1 MDHKIDTLATLHNWT
16 QGTPSLYPFTG
27 IIQLY
32 LAEEISVVTAVGEI
46 SAFME
51 KRGEGLDECVHDLW
65 ASILHAGRC
74 LPCTNIMVS
83 SATAEISITSNG
95 HGGTLG
101 EKIKKKETI
110 DTDISHHQ
118 TPTPSQ
124 KKLIA
129 LMHAIKN
136 MPDVHVHVRARTK
149 SRYSYSAASQ
159 VGGGRERE
167 RYSSYG
173 GGGGGVN
180 GDITERNENGNGN
193 EEHGGG
199 EDEGESTEEEEL
211 YHPSLGVYL
220 DGTVGGSHYIR
231 HLHDPVAAPV
241 PPQPQPPPPPIP
253 SEPRKNTNTNTQP
266 QNQDQPQP
274 EENSR
279 PKPPKLPSS
288 ASESTI
294 RPTKTKS
301 LVWAYLPHFRDVVG
315 SIFTDFGDV
324 LGMHLH
330 PFPHPHTRHQQQ
342 YLNKMHPRDQKVL
355 HQAWLNFITFLA
367 FLAREGVLHSPSD
380 SDNYA
385 YGFDEYDWGFDHQD
399 NNNNSHEEEDE
410 CDGVGSWIDDLAISC
425 LWILENLPH
434 QPQDHHHH
442 HDKNDKN
449 DHLQNNTQILTATTF
464 ALLYGE
470 HLWRRRGIRTPS
482 HPHPPS
488 PPSPSSHQEKPKEE
502 KDKEKEREKEK
513 EKEKDNYIV
522 AGLTL
527 DEFESGSVS
536 ASTSTS
542 AANSPPLAVSPPP
555 NDGDEGGD
563 MGRFITRKTW
573 EGWIRRFNE
582 LAGDVGPGIGM
593 GMGLWDG
600 TREGAWLAGEVLRR
614 VISIPE

>member
-51 KRGEGLDECVHDLW
+51 KRGEGIDECVHDLW

-95 HGGTLG
+95 HGGKPG
-101 EKIKKKETI
+101 EKMIKKETI

-136 MPDVHVHVRARTK
+136 MPDVHVHVRARTR

-173 GGGGGVN
+173 GGGGGGVN
-180 GDITERNENGNGN
+180 GDITEKNGNGNGN

-199 EDEGESTEEEEL
+199 EDEGES
-211 YHPSLGVYL
+211 VYL

-231 HLHDPVAAPV
+231 HLHDSVAAPV
-241 PPQPQPPPPPIP
+241 PPPPHPIP
-253 SEPRKNTNTNTQP
+253 SEPGKNTNTNTPQP
-266 QNQDQPQP
+266 QNQPQPQP
-274 EENSR
+274 EENPR

-315 SIFTDFGDV
+315 SIFHDFGDV

-330 PFPHPHTRHQQQ
+330 PFPHTHTHQEHQ
-342 YLNKMHPRDQKVL
+342 KWHPRDQKVL

-380 SDNYA
+380 SDNYE
-385 YGFDEYDWGFDHQD
+385 YGFDEYDWGFDHHD
-399 NNNNSHEEEDE
+399 NGNNNEDGDE
-410 CDGVGSWIDDLAISC
+410 SDGVGSWIDDLAISC
-425 LWILENLPH
+425 LRILENLPH
-434 QPQDHHHH
+434 QPQNHH
-442 HDKNDKN
+442 HDKKNKN
-449 DHLQNNTQILTATTF
+449 DHLQNNTQILTATTL

-482 HPHPPS
+482 HPYPPS

-502 KDKEKEREKEK
+502 KEEK

-555 NDGDEGGD
+555 NGGDESGD
-563 MGRFITRKTW
+563 RDRGRFITRKTW

-582 LAGDVGPGIGM
+582 LAGDVGPGIGI

>member
-51 KRGEGLDECVHDLW
+51 KRGEGIDECVHDLW

-83 SATAEISITSNG
+83 SASATTADRSITSNG
-95 HGGTLG
+95 NGGELG
-101 EKIKKKETI
+101 EKKMIKKETI

-129 LMHAIKN
+129 LLHAIKN
-136 MPDVHVHVRARTK
+136 MPDVHVHIRARTQ

-159 VGGGRERE
+159 VGGSGARE

-180 GDITERNENGNGN
+180 GDITEKNENENDPGNGN
-193 EEHGGG
+193 EG

-231 HLHDPVAAPV
+231 HLHDSVATPV
-241 PPQPQPPPPPIP
+241 PPPPPPPIP
-253 SEPRKNTNTNTQP
+253 SEPGKNTNTPQSQTQ
-266 QNQDQPQP
+266 NQPQP
-274 EENSR
+274 QPQENSR

-294 RPTKTKS
+294 RPTKAKS

-315 SIFTDFGDV
+315 LIFTDFGDV

-330 PFPHPHTRHQQQ
+330 PFPHTHTHTHQQHQ
-342 YLNKMHPRDQKVL
+342 KWHPKDQAIL
-355 HQAWLNFITFLA
+355 HQAWLNFTTFLA

-380 SDNYA
+380 SDNYE
-385 YGFDEYDWGFDHQD
+385 YGFDEYDWGFDHHD
-399 NNNNSHEEEDE
+399 NGHNNEDGDE
-410 CDGVGSWIDDLAISC
+410 SDGVGSWIDDLAISC
-425 LWILENLPH
+425 LRILDNLPH
-434 QPQDHHHH
+434 QHDHHHHH
-442 HDKNDKN
+442 HDKNDT
-449 DHLQNNTQILTATTF
+449 LQNNTKILTATTF

-482 HPHPPS
+482 PPQ
-488 PPSPSSHQEKPKEE
+488 QEKPQED
-502 KDKEKEREKEK
+502 KDTEKEK

-542 AANSPPLAVSPPP
+542 AANSPSPPLSVSPHPQNNEDEDP
-555 NDGDEGGD
+555 DGSEDRD
-563 MGRFITRKTW
+563 KDKGRFIARKTW
-573 EGWIRRFNE
+573 EGWIRRCNE
-582 LAGDVGPGIGM
+582 LAGDVGPGIGI

-600 TREGAWLAGEVLRR
+600 TREAAWLAGEVLRR
-614 VISIPE
+614 VFSIS